1 MTKLPRPT
9 GKDLLAALRK
19 LGFEIIRTKG
29 SHHYVRHEDGR
40 STVVSVHAGETIG
53 PGLMAK
59 ILRDCEITVED
70 IKALL

>member
-59 ILRDCEITVED
+59 IL
-70 IKALL
+70 

>member
-29 SHHYVRHEDGR
+29 SHHYVRHEDGK
-40 STVVSVHAGETIG
+40 STVVSVHSGETIG

-59 ILRDCEITVED
+59 ILRDCEIT
-70 IKALL
+70 A

>member
-9 GKDLLAALRK
+9 GRDLLATLRK